1 MMSSINKIRINNV
14 DYDLQ
19 TPEVYSEQEQ
29 IVGTWINE
37 EPIYRKVFELTDL
50 DVGETRIA
58 HNIQNLSQ
66 IISARGAFQRMDG
79 KREILDRVD
88 QSTSW
93 EVNIGDISDDTITIS
108 AGTSYTN
115 DFKIV
120 QLHLILEYTKVEN
133 TATEG

>member
-1 MMSSINKIRINNV
+1 MPNINKIRINNV

-19 TPEVYSEQEQ
+19 TPQVYSTQEEV
-29 IVGTWINE
+29 VGTWINE

>member
-1 MMSSINKIRINNV
+1 MPNINKIRINNV

-19 TPEVYSEQEQ
+19 TPQVYSTQEEV
-29 IVGTWINE
+29 VGTWINE

-79 KREILDRVD
+79 KRETLDRVD

-93 EVNIGDISDDTITIS
+93 EVNIGDISDDTIVIS
-108 AGTSYTN
+108 VGTSYAN
-115 DFKIV
+115 DFKIA